1 MPVVDRRQPRPDA
14 DDTGKNDRKDKQPR
28 PKRVRSNIGTYEK
41 YGKAHYE
48 KNKAAY
54 IERAAV
60 TKKKAR
66 EQWAL
71 YKSTLSCVVCGE
83 DHPATFDFHHVKRDP
98 SNIKIHRLLGDGRFK
113 KALQESME
121 KCVVLC
127 ANCHRASHF
136 LECYGTDEELQ
147 LLQKYFASFFVSEG
161 QPLEVGDRRRV
172 QKLLKRKSTPVA

>member
-28 PKRVRSNIGTYEK
+28 PKRVRSNVGTYEK

-54 IERAAV
+54 VERSNKA
-60 TKKKAR
+60 KKKAR

-71 YKSTLSCVVCGE
+71 YKSTLACARCGE
-83 DHPATFDFHHVKRDP
+83 NHPATFDFHHVKRDP

-113 KALQESME
+113 KALQEAME
-121 KCVVLC
+121 KCIVLC
-127 ANCHRASHF
+127 ANCHRKHHF
-136 LECYGTDEELQ
+136 EED
-147 LLQKYFASFFVSEG
+147 QK
-161 QPLEVGDRRRV
+161 
-172 QKLLKRKSTPVA
+172 KTPAQGGG